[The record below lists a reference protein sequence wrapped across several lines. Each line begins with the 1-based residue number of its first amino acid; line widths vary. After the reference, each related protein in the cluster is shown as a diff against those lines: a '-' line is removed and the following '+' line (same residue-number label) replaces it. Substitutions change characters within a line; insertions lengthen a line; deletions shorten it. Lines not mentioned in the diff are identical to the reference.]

1 MAEGWD
7 LMSAIVDQRI
17 DRLRAKVAEWT
28 RIGASDLMLPLDDVG
43 VLLAAYDSA
52 ATLIDILGR
61 TGPHIAACRLTGA
74 YPTMPQG
81 HLLLGDGRRS
91 LAVLDG
97 GGSMS
102 IGGIKVTD
110 PAVLEAAAEHLV
122 MLAGRLREAGR

>member
-1 MAEGWD
+1 MKEIDPTADRNIGDVVLRIREGLAFGQPID
-7 LMSAIVDQRI
+7 GIVDGA
-17 DRLRAKVAEWT
+17 DLRALLDAYEEAVA
-28 RIGASDLMLPLDDVG
+28 
-43 VLLAAYDSA
+43 LLGLLSVP
-52 ATLIDILGR
+52 
-61 TGPHIAACRLTGA
+61 GPHIAACRLTGA